1 MEIHEFKMD
10 FFDNDKPEE
19 FLLFVRIL
27 RITLDTLGILTDNAK
42 LQYPRNL
49 LGVESLHQFATSC
62 DQVGS
67 TSMAHLKRFTLGL
80 GTYCFPVHAL
90 SKQKGVM
97 RRGKSTPRGL
107 KVRHY
112 ADRMIYLNGYLS
124 VFHGAKSSEML
135 FEME

>member
-27 RITLDTLGILTDNAK
+27 RITLDTSGILTDNAK

-80 GTYCFPVHAL
+80 GTYCFPVKEM
-90 SKQKGVM
+90 SKQKYVM
-97 RRGKSTPRGL
+97 RR
-107 KVRHY
+107 
-112 ADRMIYLNGYLS
+112 RMRKPQKL
-124 VFHGAKSSEML
+124 
-135 FEME
+135 